1 MPNTKSLAMS
11 ITPKSLETIIEALVL
26 LEGSKEDWLTEAFL
40 ELDEAGMISRKAEL
54 VKVRLVL
61 AEMRLLR
68 RVD

>member
-1 MPNTKSLAMS
+1 MS